1 MCIDD
6 DWVKKSRRYG
16 KLTEFLMH
24 WAEGIFNLLKSNLAA
39 ESTAKN
45 FHIFIKH
52 DLKLK
57 V

>member
-6 DWVKKSRRYG
+6 NWVEKLIILG
-16 KLTEFLMH
+16 KLNEFLMQ
-24 WAEGIFNLLKSNLAA
+24 WAEGIFNLLIINLGAV
-39 ESTAKN
+39 STAEN
-45 FHIFIKH
+45 FHIFAKN

>member
-6 DWVKKSRRYG
+6 DWVEKLKIFG
-16 KLTEFLMH
+16 KLKEFLMQ
-24 WAEGIFNLLKSNLAA
+24 WAEGIFNLLISNLAA
-39 ESTAKN
+39 ESTVEN
-45 FHIFIKH
+45 FHIFAKH